1 MSPRQASN
9 SQKETGLVGCR
20 IEDDNNREWLEVR
33 PPCRPDRAHNFRGH
47 EAARFLN
54 WLREPVKKKE
64 YLGGSPDQDI
74 FHAFFLKKNNKLC
87 LKCILD

>member
-33 PPCRPDRAHNFRGH
+33 PPCRPDRAHIFRGH

-64 YLGGSPDQDI
+64 YLGGGSGPGH
-74 FHAFFLKKNNKLC
+74 FPRFFSQKK
-87 LKCILD
+87 

>member
-1 MSPRQASN
+1 MSPRQVSN

-64 YLGGSPDQDI
+64 YLGGVRTRTFSTL
-74 FHAFFLKKNNKLC
+74 FFSKKIISC
-87 LKCILD
+87 V